1 MVLYIGQKMQL
12 LKRAHQREQHI
23 NEMQNILS
31 AAKKE
36 NRAFTDDETKKFEGL
51 EQKVQG
57 IDAEL
62 EKNNTSLE
70 ELMTDMEERT
80 AKIEAIQDPE
90 AAKKKKTETRSI
102 IPSEV
107 RSYKKGERMG
117 NGSNNITMGDII
129 VAHTTGKFR
138 TPEIRQLLTTNS
150 GGVTIN
156 EEVYAGFIDLLRA
169 NSFLGEFTN
178 YKMDSKTLTIP
189 RVFGDVAPNFK
200 LESAE
205 IPLSSPVFTGATLE
219 AKYLYCLTEIS
230 LELLESSSIDIGAAV
245 NEIMSK
251 SMMTSIQRFA
261 LAGSAPNG
269 FAGIINDTDINKIDA
284 AVSYASIGAGI
295 QAVQSVNGEATSL
308 VINPT
313 DWMGLQLLTDGGGGQ
328 FIEPPKFLEDVNLIV
343 TNSIDAGQALVGNLS
358 TIGMGINSAGGLQLD
373 VNAAP
378 GFTRGVVH
386 IRARFS
392 GDVVLTDPK
401 QLALIDAVAI

>member
-1 MVLYIGQKMQL
+1 MVLYIGQRMQL
-12 LKRAHQREQHI
+12 LKRAQQREQHI
-23 NEMQNILS
+23 NEMQEIL
-31 AAKKE
+31 AATKKE
-36 NRAFTDDETKKFEGL
+36 NRAFTDDENKKFETL
-51 EQKVQG
+51 EQKVQS

-62 EKNNTSLE
+62 EKHNTNLE
-70 ELMTDMEERT
+70 DLVNDMEERN
-80 AKIEAIQDPE
+80 AKLEAIKNPE
-90 AAKKKKTETRSI
+90 AAKKKKTETRSA

-107 RSYKKGERMG
+107 RSYKKGEPMG

-150 GGVTIN
+150 GGVTIS

-230 LELLESSSIDIGAAV
+230 LELLESSTIDIGAAV

-251 SMMTSIQRFA
+251 SMMASIQRFA
-261 LAGSAPNG
+261 LTGAANG
-269 FAGIINDTDINKIDA
+269 FSGIVNDTDINKIDA
-284 AVSYASIGAGI
+284 TVSYASIGAGI
-295 QAVQSVNGEATSL
+295 QAVQSVNGEPNSL
-308 VINPT
+308 VVNPT
-313 DWMGLQLLTDGGGGQ
+313 DWMGLQLLTDGAGGQ
-328 FIEPPKFLEDVNLIV
+328 FISPPNFLEDINVIV

-373 VNAAP
+373 VNSAP

-401 QLALIDAVAI
+401 QLTLIDAVGV